1 MYYIL
6 QIIQYTDTRRK
17 NKSILE
23 WNGTTLYFKSIED
36 AKTELLWRGIDK
48 KISEQTYIN
57 IYWEL
62 TNAEKG
68 HPVFKIRKVRAKK

>member
-6 QIIQYTDTRRK
+6 QIIQNKKKR
-17 NKSILE
+17 NKSILD
-23 WNGTTLYFKSIED
+23 WQGTKLYFQSIEE

-57 IYWEL
+57 IYW
-62 TNAEKG
+62 TPTRKEKG